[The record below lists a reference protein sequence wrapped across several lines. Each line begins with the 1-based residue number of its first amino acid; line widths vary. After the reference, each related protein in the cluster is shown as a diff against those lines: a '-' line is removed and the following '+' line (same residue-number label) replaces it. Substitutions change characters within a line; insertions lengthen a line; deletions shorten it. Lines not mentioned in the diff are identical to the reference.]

1 MKIHLG
7 KIELIMY
14 LSDNNMTV
22 IDLQNLEVDKFKLG
36 KSGRAIK
43 LFYDKEPVQIC
54 TSTMYLPF
62 GVKSVSKEWSNYS
75 EYNMDC
81 FLNNSTSDISIT
93 FRESI
98 EKLDSIIRNL
108 VKENLT
114 LFDSKTEKANEN
126 FIYNAILR
134 ENGSYPKLMR
144 LQLSRDRNGNF
155 ESVIFDESKKKI
167 KIDEHNIDTKGKNFK
182 TIIECV
188 KIWHYNGKVGS
199 IWNIV
204 QLKFSEKT
212 LKEIEPD
219 QRTVS
224 GANVYNQL
232 LIIDD

>member
-1 MKIHLG
+1 
-7 KIELIMY
+7 MY

-98 EKLDSIIRNL
+98 EKLDCSYASDAALFNAPSINVLRSVL
-108 VKENLT
+108 S
-114 LFDSKTEKANEN
+114 SK
-126 FIYNAILR
+126 
-134 ENGSYPKLMR
+134 
-144 LQLSRDRNGNF
+144 
-155 ESVIFDESKKKI
+155 
-167 KIDEHNIDTKGKNFK
+167 
-182 TIIECV
+182 
-188 KIWHYNGKVGS
+188 
-199 IWNIV
+199 
-204 QLKFSEKT
+204 
-212 LKEIEPD
+212 
-219 QRTVS
+219 
-224 GANVYNQL
+224 
-232 LIIDD
+232 

>member
-1 MKIHLG
+1 
-7 KIELIMY
+7 
-14 LSDNNMTV
+14 MTV

-167 KIDEHNIDTKGKNFK
+167 KIDEHNIDTILTKGKNFK